1 MVSKILKDDFVNY
14 TMYNCNTCDAK
25 FTIRTELW
33 YHQNIECPNRRTI
46 SFHIGNSG
54 TIPSKKNS
62 DCYRCGRQGH
72 YYLDKECYDGPWAEI
87 HCTDCPLYIVIL
99 CGSP

>member
-1 MVSKILKDDFVNY
+1 
-14 TMYNCNTCDAK
+14 MYNCNTCDAK

-54 TIPSKKNS
+54 TIHSKKNS

-72 YYLDKECYDGPWAEI
+72 YYLDKECYATTDIDGNPITWGLK
-87 HCTDCPLYIVIL
+87 CK
-99 CGSP
+99 SPETFVNRRNYRSS